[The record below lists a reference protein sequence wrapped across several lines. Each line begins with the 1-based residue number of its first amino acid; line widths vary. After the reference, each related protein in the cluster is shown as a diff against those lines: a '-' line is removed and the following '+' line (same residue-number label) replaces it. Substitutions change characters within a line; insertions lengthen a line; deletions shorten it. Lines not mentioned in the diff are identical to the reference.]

1 LQGALT
7 HALRVE
13 KKTLEARLWP
23 LESQNKSEQKIDMH
37 LHQLEDKLGRKTIHL
52 IANWEQGV
60 CHTVALPFTLKS
72 IWMQKKNYENSN
84 ISPRKI

>member
-1 LQGALT
+1 MNKNKQLVSLFYKQLLNNIQLQGALT

-13 KKTLEARLWP
+13 KKALEERIWP

-52 IANWEQGV
+52 IANNKGCVTLWP
-60 CHTVALPFTLKS
+60 CHLH
-72 IWMQKKNYENSN
+72 
-84 ISPRKI
+84 